1 MAPEVKIEAHVVPE
15 VSFIEEV
22 LHILIEG
29 VEIEKEI
36 GDACEDYA
44 DQNWPG
50 FGFNLAKLIKTLLK

>member
-1 MAPEVKIEAHVVPE
+1 VKLGLVPE

-22 LHILIEG
+22 LHILIDG
-29 VEIEKEI
+29 VQIENEI

-50 FGFNLAKLIKTLLK
+50 FGYNLAKLVETLVKV